1 MADRSFA
8 VSKFGYLIVHLK
20 SYLCIMPKVS
30 ILMPVYNS
38 EKYLTDAINSIL
50 KQTFSDFEFLVFDDG
65 SIDNSLKIIS
75 SYSDSRIH
83 IFKSEQNY
91 GHIFH
96 LNRGLEIAKG
106 KYIARM
112 DADDIAHPERL
123 EYQVKFLERNSD
135 IGVCGTWYK
144 EFGCQNNLVKHPID
158 DQEIRLKL
166 LFKSCALGHP
176 TVMMRKL
183 IFDTYLLKYFQSEY
197 PAEDYWLWIRI
208 SLVSKLANIPK
219 VLLFY
224 RTHVNQVSKT
234 HQAQQLGKANLAQF
248 YYASVILGRDLL
260 PIERDAHRII
270 SNAPMYIS
278 NKLSEL
284 VVIEYLN
291 TLVAANHI
299 TMLIDTKKLS
309 LWIDISYKNIKRLIS
324 RHFYLQRQRFD
335 FFLAFSFIFDTS
347 FPYRFLT
354 LEENIKFFIKC
365 LVKYHSKYRIESL
378 KFSSK
383 SVFND
388 DHQLS

>member
-1 MADRSFA
+1 
-8 VSKFGYLIVHLK
+8 
-20 SYLCIMPKVS
+20 MPKVS

-38 EKYLTDAINSIL
+38 EKYLTHAIDSIL
-50 KQTFSDFEFLVFDDG
+50 KQTFDDFEFLIFDDG
-65 SIDNSLKIIS
+65 SADDSLEIIS
-75 SYSDSRIH
+75 SYRDSRIH
-83 IFKSEQNY
+83 IFKSDQNY

-123 EYQVKFLERNSD
+123 EYQVKFLEKNSD

-144 EFGCQNNLVKHPID
+144 EFGRQNNLVKHPVD
-158 DQEIRLKL
+158 DQGIRLKL
-166 LFKSCALGHP
+166 LFESCALGHP

-183 IFDTYLLKYFQSEY
+183 IFDTYSLKYFQSEY

-224 RTHVNQVSKT
+224 RTHIKQVSKT
-234 HQAQQLGKANLAQF
+234 HKAQQLGKANLAQF
-248 YYASVILGRDLL
+248 YYASVILDRDLL

-284 VVIEYLN
+284 VVLEYLN
-291 TLVAANHI
+291 TLIAANHI
-299 TMLIDTKKLS
+299 TMLIDAKKLS
-309 LWIDISYKNIKRLIS
+309 LWIDINYKNIKRLIS

-335 FFLAFSFIFDTS
+335 LFLAFSFIFDTS
-347 FPYRFLT
+347 FPYYFLT
-354 LEENIKFFIKC
+354 LGENTKFFIKC
-365 LVKYHSKYRIESL
+365 LFKYQSKYRIESL

-383 SVFND
+383 SVFNHD
-388 DHQLS
+388 YQLS